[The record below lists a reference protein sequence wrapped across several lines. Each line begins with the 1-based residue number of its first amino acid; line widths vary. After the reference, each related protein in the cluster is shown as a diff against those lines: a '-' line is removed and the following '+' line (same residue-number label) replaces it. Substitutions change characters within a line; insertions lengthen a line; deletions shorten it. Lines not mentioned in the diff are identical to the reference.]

1 MVCFHRLL
9 CDLSGSPAMPSSDL
23 LALKQARMRDGC
35 CKLSR
40 DEGPGVGDLA
50 QHGARDGGDPE
61 TGE

>member
-1 MVCFHRLL
+1 
-9 CDLSGSPAMPSSDL
+9 
-23 LALKQARMRDGC
+23 MRDGG

-61 TGE
+61 TGEWAVSRDLPSAYYKSFRKWRNENSSH